1 MFLGYKNNKII
12 VVANTATEIEKMNKY
27 CQFDKIEGTDKEFFL
42 HNGEYVCE
50 VPYEQQVEEM
60 RQARADAY
68 ASEVDPMMSEYNRKK
83 TFNLFKEGEEEALL
97 KAIED
102 KVAEIKENN
111 PYPVEES
118 EEVIED
124 GLQREEKEI
133 EEPAVELYS
142 MEI

>member
-1 MFLGYKNNKII
+1 MRLDKPFSNKTYADLAVYCNQNNCHIEDKGDYLEA
-12 VVANTATEIEKMNKY
+12 VENVAPVLTKEEIEQK
-27 CQFDKIEGTDKEFFL
+27 
-42 HNGEYVCE
+42 
-50 VPYEQQVEEM
+50 
-60 RQARADAY
+60 RADLY
-68 ASEVDPMMSEYNRKK
+68 RLQVDPLMAEYNRKK
-83 TFNLFKEGEEEALL
+83 TFNLFEEGEEEVML

-111 PYPVEES
+111 PYPVVEES

-133 EEPAVELYS
+133 EEPVVELYS

>member
-1 MFLGYKNNKII
+1 MRINKPYTNQDYARLAIYCNANNCHIEDKGDYLEA
-12 VVANTATEIEKMNKY
+12 VENVAPVLTKEQIE
-27 CQFDKIEGTDKEFFL
+27 
-42 HNGEYVCE
+42 
-50 VPYEQQVEEM
+50 
-60 RQARADAY
+60 QARADLY
-68 ASEVDPMMSEYNRKK
+68 CSEVDPMMSEYNRKK

-124 GLQREEKEI
+124 GLQRKEKEV
-133 EEPAVELYS
+133 EEPLVELYS